1 MSPPSPP
8 TPPTLQQ
15 LLTRLALAKRLFL
28 KPRPKR
34 RRTQQTTT
42 TKKKPTA
49 TPPTREYSLRKR
61 PPPVTTPTTIL
72 TSWRD
77 EDDSTD
83 DDDYDPRIER
93 AYLKRKKP
101 AKRAKTEN
109 GNLSLIVKIKINME
123 SEAGKA
129 FLDTLGMYQ
138 DDNDDNDPIIADEG
152 LGVIADG
159 DVARE
164 MSFPTSANTHMRD
177 MCIGTIADNAVR
189 YTLPQ
194 IIIIII
200 TTRTIFGI
208 FFYIWI
214 KMQLSTNNPQDPPTQ
229 GLRPQYI
236 RLRGRVYEPRF
247 IIIIISIFSKFTTNY
262 YYH

>member
-1 MSPPSPP
+1 MSPQTPP

-15 LLTRLALAKRLFL
+15 LLARLALAKRLFL
-28 KPRPKR
+28 KPKPRR

-42 TKKKPTA
+42 TKKKPTT
-49 TPPTREYSLRKR
+49 TPPAREYSLRKR

-101 AKRAKTEN
+101 VKRAKTSPSSEN

-138 DDNDDNDPIIADEG
+138 DDDNDPLIADEG
-152 LGVIADG
+152 PRHASH
-159 DVARE
+159 ASR
-164 MSFPTSANTHMRD
+164 
-177 MCIGTIADNAVR
+177 
-189 YTLPQ
+189 
-194 IIIIII
+194 
-200 TTRTIFGI
+200 
-208 FFYIWI
+208 
-214 KMQLSTNNPQDPPTQ
+214 Q
-229 GLRPQYI
+229 GGHVP
-236 RLRGRVYEPRF
+236 
-247 IIIIISIFSKFTTNY
+247 
-262 YYH
+262 

>member
-1 MSPPSPP
+1 MSPPTPP
-8 TPPTLQQ
+8 TPPTLQH
-15 LLTRLALAKRLFL
+15 LLARLALAKRLFL
-28 KPRPKR
+28 KPRPRR

-49 TPPTREYSLRKR
+49 NPPTREFSLRKR
-61 PPPVTTPTTIL
+61 PPPTITPTTIL

-77 EDDSTD
+77 EEDSTD

-101 AKRAKTEN
+101 VKRAKTSSSEN
-109 GNLSLIVKIKINME
+109 ENLSLIVKIKINME

-138 DDNDDNDPIIADEG
+138 DDNIDNDPIIADEG

-164 MSFPTSANTHMRD
+164 IVQAMHRD
-177 MCIGTIADNAVR
+177 RAAMFHN
-189 YTLPQ
+189 
-194 IIIIII
+194 
-200 TTRTIFGI
+200 
-208 FFYIWI
+208 
-214 KMQLSTNNPQDPPTQ
+214 
-229 GLRPQYI
+229 QYI
-236 RLRGRVYEPRF
+236 SPE
-247 IIIIISIFSKFTTNY
+247 
-262 YYH
+262 

>member
-1 MSPPSPP
+1 MSPQTPP

-15 LLTRLALAKRLFL
+15 LLARLALAKRLFL
-28 KPRPKR
+28 KPKPRR

-42 TKKKPTA
+42 TKKKPTT
-49 TPPTREYSLRKR
+49 TPPAREYSLRKR

-101 AKRAKTEN
+101 VKRAKTSPSSEN

-138 DDNDDNDPIIADEG
+138 DDDNDPLIADEG
-152 LGVIADG
+152 PRVIGDG
-159 DVARE
+159 EVAGEIRRLHG
-164 MSFPTSANTHMRD
+164 TSPPVIYYYFYNTHMRNL
-177 MCIGTIADNAVR
+177 CIGTIADNAVR
-189 YTLPQ
+189 YTHPH
-194 IIIIII
+194 IINII
-200 TTRTIFGI
+200 TIFRI
-208 FFYIWI
+208 FNYIQI
-214 KMQLSTNNPQDPPTQ
+214 N
-229 GLRPQYI
+229 I
-236 RLRGRVYEPRF
+236 
-247 IIIIISIFSKFTTNY
+247 
-262 YYH
+262 